1 MHLSAV
7 YNYMWNLIG
16 ALSLGLVIGV
26 VSTNSQYGGTTVGLI
41 TVLVGTGGLT
51 ALEDTDGVAGML
63 LTISLVAFMAGAIF
77 GIQVNGEMNIRR
89 RQEAYFDITRPSSKD
104 EPDSATPTEDEPDS
118 AAPTEDE
125 PDSAAPTEDEPD
137 SAAPTE
143 DEPDSATPTEDEPDS
158 AAPTEDEPDSAAPT
172 EDEPDSAAPT
182 EDEPDSAAPTE
193 DEPDSATPTE
203 DEPDSATPTEDEPD
217 SATPTEDEPDSAT
230 PTEHV
235 EVLDGSGAFS
245 RFMERAVQAGKPIDK
260 DEHKWAVFAGAEPD
274 DLLTGAEP
282 DDLLARAEPNVHL
295 ALPPVRRVEAQ
306 PIEFDEG
313 SHQPSATLTLEGSF
327 EDISTAVEEKGIY
340 LELDSHEDLE

>member
-104 EPDSATPTEDEPDS
+104 EPDSAT
-118 AAPTEDE
+118 
-125 PDSAAPTEDEPD
+125 
-137 SAAPTE
+137 
-143 DEPDSATPTEDEPDS
+143 
-158 AAPTEDEPDSAAPT
+158 PTEDEPDSAAPT

>member
-89 RQEAYFDITRPSSKD
+89 RQEAYFDITRPSSK
-104 EPDSATPTEDEPDS
+104 
-118 AAPTEDE
+118 
-125 PDSAAPTEDEPD
+125 
-137 SAAPTE
+137 